1 MRQTRNRQ
9 NERKITGHENNDR
22 GEKKT
27 KRRKKWK
34 DELESVGEEKNKHT
48 QRQLTHDEIQK
59 KCVIPHLQISHPSEQ
74 NGWERACDWLCPN
87 ALLIVLL
94 VENVSRFNP
103 RQHGIKE
110 RSY

>member
-22 GEKKT
+22 GEKRPKEERNGRMNW
-27 KRRKKWK
+27 KVLEKK
-34 DELESVGEEKNKHT
+34 KNKHT

-74 NGWERACDWLCPN
+74 NGWERARDWLCPN

-94 VENVSRFNP
+94 VENECRFNP
-103 RQHGIKE
+103 RQHGI
-110 RSY
+110 